1 MTLSTT
7 HCALRVE
14 EKFAYQVASGDLPI
28 YTNSRLSK
36 QRNCRE
42 RLATDAGSIQTALYI
57 AAPPAKGTESK
68 NKKRRGTNARRT
80 KSASYLGRSFELIK
94 TKSLLSSKER
104 FRWSACVHVLR
115 CAITLVPPLLL
126 HAMDKASDAEP
137 RARYNLG

>member
-94 TKSLLSSKER
+94 TKSLLSTLKQREVQVVSLCTR
-104 FRWSACVHVLR
+104 AAMRNNSRSPSLVACNGQSLR
-115 CAITLVPPLLL
+115 RRAKGTL
-126 HAMDKASDAEP
+126 
-137 RARYNLG
+137 